1 MYLESD
7 AVYKHHLETYGSQS
21 EFGYKDFIPQFKA
34 EKFNALEWLELFKKA
49 GAKYIIP
56 VAEHHDGFAM
66 YKTKLCRWNSFD
78 MGPKRDVMQE
88 LAEASHKVGITF
100 GLSSHRAEHWWFFN
114 GGKKF
119 ESDVQNPEYGDLY
132 GPAAAEGTQPDEE
145 FLNDWLNR
153 CTELVDRFHPR
164 VFYFDWWIEQPAFA
178 PYLRR
183 FAAYYYNRA
192 YAHGYPAAINYK
204 NESFP
209 EKAAVF
215 DIERGH
221 LAGIRDRFWQ
231 TCTALG
237 KNSWGYIK
245 GMEYKLAHEVIE
257 DLVDIVSKNGTL
269 LLNVGPKP
277 DGTIPPEDTDL
288 LLAIGKWL
296 DVNGE
301 AIYGTRPWVVYGE
314 GPTEIQAGAFKDTDR
329 SAFTSQ
335 DFRFTTKPGAVFAIM
350 MAAPTKNIEIRS
362 LGSDL
367 RLLSAKI
374 DTVELLGSPHK
385 IKWQQVG
392 SGLKIELPDGVNLS
406 GAAAFKCSYKTE

>member
-1 MYLESD
+1 M
-7 AVYKHHLETYGSQS
+7 
-21 EFGYKDFIPQFKA
+21 
-34 EKFNALEWLELFKKA
+34 
-49 GAKYIIP
+49 
-56 VAEHHDGFAM
+56 
-66 YKTKLCRWNSFD
+66 
-78 MGPKRDVMQE
+78 
-88 LAEASHKVGITF
+88 
-100 GLSSHRAEHWWFFN
+100 
-114 GGKKF
+114 
-119 ESDVQNPEYGDLY
+119 
-132 GPAAAEGTQPDEE
+132 
-145 FLNDWLNR
+145 
-153 CTELVDRFHPR
+153 
-164 VFYFDWWIEQPAFA
+164 
-178 PYLRR
+178 
-183 FAAYYYNRA
+183 
-192 YAHGYPAAINYK
+192 
-204 NESFP
+204 
-209 EKAAVF
+209 
-215 DIERGH
+215 
-221 LAGIRDRFWQ
+221 AGIRDRFWQ

-277 DGTIPPEDTDL
+277 DGTIPPEDTEL

-314 GPTEIQAGAFKDTDR
+314 GPTEIQAGAFKDTER

-335 DFRFTTKPGAVFAIM
+335 DFRFTTKPGVVFAIV
-350 MAAPTKNIEIRS
+350 MAAPTKNLEIRS

-392 SGLKIELPDGVNLS
+392 SGLKIELPEGVNLS
-406 GAAAFKCSYKTE
+406 EAAAFKCSYKTE